1 MIGLPAHIQACLFD
15 LDGVLTST
23 TRLHTGAWKQTF
35 DAFLRKRAEESG
47 DDFLPFDPDGD
58 YTRFVDGR
66 PRADGVRSFLRSRG
80 VELPEG
86 DPEDAPGMGTVNALG
101 NLKNTL
107 VVSLMES
114 DGVDERPG
122 ARAYLEAAAAAG
134 LRRVVVSSSAN
145 AEMALRLTGL
155 DRLIEARVDGVVV
168 RERGLPGK
176 PDPAGFLYG
185 AELIGVEPSAS
196 AVFEDAVAGVQAAH
210 AGAFGYVVGIDTSD
224 QADALR
230 AAGADVVVAD
240 LGALL

>member
-1 MIGLPAHIQACLFD
+1 VIGLPAHIQACLFD

-23 TRLHTGAWKQTF
+23 TRLHIGAWKQTF
-35 DAFLRKRAEESG
+35 DEFLRKRAEDSG
-47 DDFLPFDPDGD
+47 DDFYPFDPDSD
-58 YTRFVDGR
+58 YTSYVDGR
-66 PRADGVRSFLRSRG
+66 PRADGVRSFLHNRG
-80 VELPEG
+80 IELPEG
-86 DPEDAPGMGTVNALG
+86 DPGDAPGMGTVNALG

-107 VVSLMES
+107 VVSHMES

-145 AEMALRLTGL
+145 AETALRLTGL
-155 DRLIEARVDGVVV
+155 DRFIEARVDGVVV
-168 RERGLPGK
+168 RELGLPGK

-185 AELIGVEPSAS
+185 ARLIGVEPSAA

-230 AAGADVVVAD
+230 AAGADIVVAD

>member
-1 MIGLPAHIQACLFD
+1 
-15 LDGVLTST
+15 
-23 TRLHTGAWKQTF
+23 
-35 DAFLRKRAEESG
+35 
-47 DDFLPFDPDGD
+47 
-58 YTRFVDGR
+58 
-66 PRADGVRSFLRSRG
+66 
-80 VELPEG
+80 
-86 DPEDAPGMGTVNALG
+86 MGTVNALG

-107 VVSLMES
+107 VVSHMES

-145 AEMALRLTGL
+145 AETALRLTGL
-155 DRLIEARVDGVVV
+155 DRFIEARVDGVVV
-168 RERGLPGK
+168 RELGLPGK

-185 AELIGVEPSAS
+185 ARLIGVEPSAA

-230 AAGADVVVAD
+230 AAGADIVVAD